1 MRTPIRVRELT
12 DDEAETVKR
21 LAHSRTEPAR
31 SVERAKIV
39 WLSHEDRLVPAI
51 AQELQ
56 LAPKTV
62 RMWLKRFNADGL
74 AGLEDAARSGRPAT
88 YTVAEVGEVIATAL
102 TNPQSLELPFA
113 SWTLDRLEAYL
124 NETKGIAIKRS
135 RIDEMLLAEGLRW
148 RKQETWFGERVD
160 PEFAEKRGA
169 LPGSTRSHPP
179 EA

>member
-39 WLSHEDRLVPAI
+39 WLSHEGRLVPAI

-62 RMWLKRFNADGL
+62 RMWLTRFNAHGL
-74 AGLEDAARSGRPAT
+74 AGLEDVARSGRPAT
-88 YTVAEVGEVIATAL
+88 YTVDEVGEVIATAL

-124 NETKGIAIKRS
+124 NEIKGIAVKRS

-160 PEFAEKRGA
+160 PEFAEKRGVS
-169 LPGSTRSHPP
+169 PSSTRSHPP
-179 EA
+179 EV

>member
-39 WLSHEDRLVPAI
+39 WLSHEDRRVPAI

-62 RMWLKRFNADGL
+62 RM
-74 AGLEDAARSGRPAT
+74 
-88 YTVAEVGEVIATAL
+88 
-102 TNPQSLELPFA
+102 
-113 SWTLDRLEAYL
+113 
-124 NETKGIAIKRS
+124 
-135 RIDEMLLAEGLRW
+135 
-148 RKQETWFGERVD
+148 
-160 PEFAEKRGA
+160 
-169 LPGSTRSHPP
+169 
-179 EA
+179 